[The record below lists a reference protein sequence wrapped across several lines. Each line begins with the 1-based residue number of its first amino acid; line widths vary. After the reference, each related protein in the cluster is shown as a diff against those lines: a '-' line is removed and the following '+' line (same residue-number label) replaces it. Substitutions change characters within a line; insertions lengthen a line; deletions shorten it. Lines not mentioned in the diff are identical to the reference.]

1 MTETRPA
8 PADGCP
14 VAHRTT
20 EPVFDEAYF
29 ADPYPLYDQLRT
41 AGPAHRVTAP
51 DGSAVWLVTRYADVR
66 QGLADQR
73 LARHPKYNKGGY
85 SGIPLPEDLRVI
97 LATTDPPHHTRLR
110 SLINAAFTRR
120 RIESLRPRV
129 DEVVDRLLDAMAETD
144 GTVDLVAALA
154 APLPITIICDL
165 LGIPEDERGA
175 FRAYTD
181 GIVGTD
187 PAGAAQGCQ
196 DMVAFLKR
204 MIALKRTEPD
214 DALITG
220 LIDARDQDDRLTE
233 SEMVGMAFMILIGGY
248 DTTLSMI
255 SSGALALLRDPER
268 AAQLRAYPALMP
280 AAVEELL
287 RFEAPV
293 QNAIR
298 RFATEDLV
306 IGGVAIE
313 AGSAVVLSIGSA
325 GRDPQQ
331 YACPGRMDFERDD
344 TTHVSFGFGP
354 HFCPGAQLGR
364 MEVGVSLRQ
373 LLIRFPEMALAD
385 EALRYRPGFTFRE
398 LSTLPVVL
406 GKQADR

>member
-1 MTETRPA
+1 MTETAQA
-8 PADGCP
+8 PAGRCP
-14 VAHRTT
+14 VAHQPT
-20 EPVFDEAYF
+20 EQLFDEGYF
-29 ADPYPLYDQLRT
+29 ANPYPLYDRLREE
-41 AGPAHRVTAP
+41 GPAHKVTAP
-51 DGSAVWLVTRYADVR
+51 DGSTVWLVTRYADVR

-73 LARHPKYNKGGY
+73 LARHPKYNRDGY
-85 SGIPLPEDLRVI
+85 TGIPLPDDLRVM

-120 RIESLRPRV
+120 RIESLRSRV
-129 DEVVDRLLDAMAETD
+129 NEVVDGLLDDMAAGD
-144 GTVDLVAALA
+144 GRADLVTALA

-165 LGIPEDERGA
+165 LGIPETERGT
-175 FRAYTD
+175 FRSYTD
-181 GIVGTD
+181 AIVGTD
-187 PAGAAQGCQ
+187 AERSAQGCR

-220 LIDARDQDDRLTE
+220 LIEARDQDDRLTE
-233 SEMVGMAFMILIGGY
+233 SEMVGMGFMILIGGY

-255 SSGALALLRDPER
+255 SSGALALLRDPDRMAELRSHPER
-268 AAQLRAYPALMP
+268 MT

-306 IGGVAIE
+306 IGGVDIP

-325 GRDPQQ
+325 GRDPRQ
-331 YACPGRMDFERDD
+331 YECPAQLDFERQE

-364 MEVGVSLRQ
+364 MEVAVSLQ
-373 LLIRFPEMALAD
+373 KLIARFPELAPAD
-385 EALRYRPGFTFRE
+385 DSLRYRPGFTFRE
-398 LSTLPVVL
+398 LSTLPVTF
-406 GKQADR
+406 